1 VDLPSYVL
9 GESCDK
15 RYLMLGGIG
24 GCGWVEV
31 VRETVWE
38 EDESM
43 CMVGSF
49 P

>member
-1 VDLPSYVL
+1 
-9 GESCDK
+9 
-15 RYLMLGGIG
+15 MLGGIG